1 MQEGVEGINMLDM
14 NMVNSTISE
23 LEHADTTFTNCDK
36 LASLYII
43 REYHKDS
50 GVQDKVTEE
59 LSDILPHYSMY
70 CDKKRD
76 YQLNKVGEDVMIDSL
91 QTVCKEIYEF
101 MQTLYSSTDMIDERA
116 IIISLIDRLQDIK

>member
-1 MQEGVEGINMLDM
+1 MLDM

-43 REYHKDS
+43 RQFSTFKDNE
-50 GVQDKVTEE
+50 VQDKVTEE
-59 LSDILPHYSMY
+59 LSDILPHYSIY
-70 CDKKRD
+70 CNKKRD

-116 IIISLIDRLQDIK
+116 IIVSLIDRLQDIK